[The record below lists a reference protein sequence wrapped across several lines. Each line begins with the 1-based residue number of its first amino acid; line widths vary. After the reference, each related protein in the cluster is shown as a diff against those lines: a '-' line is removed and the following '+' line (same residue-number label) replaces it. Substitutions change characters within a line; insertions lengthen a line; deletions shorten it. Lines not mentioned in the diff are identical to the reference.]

1 MHKIFICKIYLNM
14 KKIFNNKT
22 ILFLTII
29 SIIGFIIG
37 IVFLLFITKIDKLE
51 IRTTLTEYIS
61 LISSNNLDI
70 SKSILNNIFKSS
82 IIYFIIFISSVIF
95 ILTPVI
101 LFVNFYSFF
110 IIGVM
115 ISSFIYTFKLKGLLY
130 LLYLCIPFKIINAI
144 LIFIFI
150 FYSLKFSKNIYKFF
164 CSNEEINIKQK
175 VKKYIIITIIFI
187 ICTLLINI
195 LEVYISS
202 LLFQYLMK

>member
-1 MHKIFICKIYLNM
+1 M